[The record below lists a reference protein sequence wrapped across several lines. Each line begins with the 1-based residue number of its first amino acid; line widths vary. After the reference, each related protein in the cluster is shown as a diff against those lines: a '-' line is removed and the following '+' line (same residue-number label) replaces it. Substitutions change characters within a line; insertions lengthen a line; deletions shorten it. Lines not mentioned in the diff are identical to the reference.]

1 MTRRLAA
8 ACIIV
13 LMAPAG
19 VAAQS
24 AGAGDTTPEQLSLE
38 RAVQIA
44 LENNRDLQSAR
55 LQVSKAED
63 DLGAAR
69 TRRLP
74 AFDTEV
80 NLSQLLTPAQFGFPK
95 GAFGEYPG
103 VGPIPSVETT
113 VEVPRQPTAYVSAQV
128 SQPLSQLFR
137 IGLTVKNAETARDV
151 ERERVR
157 GHTLSLVNGV
167 KRQYF
172 AILQTQSALTAT
184 DEAIDLYKAL
194 DRTLQVRVAQKVAL
208 RSDSLD
214 VQYRL
219 AEAEL
224 SRTTQQNSL
233 ASQKEQLNALL
244 GRDVR
249 TRFAVDPVSAI
260 SAFEVDVEAA
270 QRNALATRPD
280 VQEARLKLQQAELD
294 RRIKKSERIPDVS
307 IAASYASNFNI
318 DVLPK
323 NLALVGVQ
331 VKWEP
336 FDWGRRNREL
346 ASKAHTV
353 DQARLNVREAE
364 DQAVL
369 EINSRFRALNE
380 KRALLRV
387 VEMAQ
392 ATAREKL
399 RVKTNQYQ
407 VQAVLLPDV
416 LQLRAELADS
426 TDRYQQAL
434 LAFWTAKADFDQA
447 VGEEAL
453 K

>member
-1 MTRRLAA
+1 MTRRLVT
-8 ACIIV
+8 ACVIA
-13 LMAPAG
+13 LLAPAG

-24 AGAGDTTPEQLSLE
+24 PGDGDTTLEQLSLE

-80 NLSQLLTPAQFGFPK
+80 NLSQLLTPVQFGFPK

-103 VGPIPSVETT
+103 VGPIPSAETT
-113 VEVPRQPTAYVSAQV
+113 VEVPRQPTAYLFAQV

-172 AILQTQSALTAT
+172 AILQTQSALAAT

-224 SRTTQQNSL
+224 SRTTQQNAL

-249 TRFAVDPVSAI
+249 ARFAVDPVSAI
-260 SAFEVDVEAA
+260 SAFEVDVDAA

-336 FDWGRRNREL
+336 FDWGRRGREL
-346 ASKAHTV
+346 ASKTHTV

-380 KRALLRV
+380 KRALLRM

-426 TDRYQQAL
+426 NDRYQQAL

>member
-1 MTRRLAA
+1 MTRCLVA
-8 ACIIV
+8 ACVIA
-13 LMAPAG
+13 LLAPTG

-24 AGAGDTTPEQLSLE
+24 AGAGDTTLEQLSLE

-44 LENNRDLQSAR
+44 LENNRNLQSAR

-103 VGPIPSVETT
+103 VGPIPSAETT
-113 VEVPRQPTAYVSAQV
+113 VEVPRQPTAYLWAQV

-137 IGLTVKNAETARDV
+137 IGLTVKNAEAARDV

-172 AILQTQSALTAT
+172 AILQTQSALAAT

-224 SRTTQQNSL
+224 SRTTQQNAL
-233 ASQKEQLNALL
+233 ASQKEQLNEML

-249 TRFAVDPVSAI
+249 TLFAVDAVSAI

-294 RRIKKSERIPDVS
+294 RRIKKAERIPDVS
-307 IAASYASNFNI
+307 IAASYSSNFNI

-346 ASKAHTV
+346 ASKTHTV
-353 DQARLNVREAE
+353 DQARLNVRDAE
-364 DQAVL
+364 DQTVL

-387 VEMAQ
+387 VEMAE

-407 VQAVLLPDV
+407 VQAALLPDV